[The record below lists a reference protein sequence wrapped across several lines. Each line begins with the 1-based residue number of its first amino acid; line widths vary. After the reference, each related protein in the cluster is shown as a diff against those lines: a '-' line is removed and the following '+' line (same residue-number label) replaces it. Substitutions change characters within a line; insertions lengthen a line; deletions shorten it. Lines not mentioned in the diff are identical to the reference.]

1 MSLNR
6 DEKFVAER
14 QRRED
19 ERIAADEVRRLAR
32 CRTLLL
38 VAQGKVNGVP
48 DSHPQRREMERKLR
62 AIKDKLRTQEREAG

>member
-19 ERIAADEVRRLAR
+19 ERIAAEAKRRAAKAA
-32 CRTLLL
+32 
-38 VAQGKVNGVP
+38 VAAAVP
-48 DSHPQRREMERKLR
+48 VLWDSLSPEGRVHIAMMATIKAGLR
-62 AIKDKLRTQEREAG
+62 PATWPR

>member
-19 ERIAADEVRRLAR
+19 ERIAAEAKRRSANGKPGVTREQVDVLLAAMSPQGRAEVIHMASSKLGRRSLPWMTR
-32 CRTLLL
+32 
-38 VAQGKVNGVP
+38 
-48 DSHPQRREMERKLR
+48 
-62 AIKDKLRTQEREAG
+62 